1 MKKLTSILMA
11 MTLSAFSVNSENIS
25 VGISGNAGM
34 LDATAKETRTN
45 GNTTQETDDLAIA
58 YVSGFA
64 ELHLPMDFGPG
75 NLRVGLSY
83 VPYALESET
92 NSSFR
97 AEGERANAGTGNNG
111 GSETAYTPKAAFTQK
126 VQVDIEDLMT
136 YYLSYH
142 VNNFYVKAGVIEA
155 DLITNETLESGSVYA
170 NASLEGTF
178 YGIGFDKNLSD
189 GIFVRGELGQTEY
202 DSIKLTSTGSDN
214 ANVIDVTNL
223 SGTNFA
229 ISVGKSF

>member
-25 VGISGNAGM
+25 VGISGNAGI
-34 LDATAKETRTN
+34 LDATGKETFNSKTSTRS
-45 GNTTQETDDLAIA
+45 EELAMA

-64 ELHLPMDFGPG
+64 ELHLPMDLGPG

-92 NSSFR
+92 STSFR
-97 AEGERANAGTGNNG
+97 AEGEIGDVKSGEGAG
-111 GSETAYTPKAAFTQK
+111 SQYTPKAAFTQK

-155 DLITNETLESGSVYA
+155 DLITNETLESGSVYGD
-170 NASLEGTF
+170 ASLEGTF

-189 GIFVRGELGQTEY
+189 GIFVRGELGQTEF

-214 ANVIDVTNL
+214 SNVIDVTNL
-223 SGTNFA
+223 SGTNLA

>member
-1 MKKLTSILMA
+1 M
-11 MTLSAFSVNSENIS
+11 
-25 VGISGNAGM
+25 
-34 LDATAKETRTN
+34 
-45 GNTTQETDDLAIA
+45 A

-64 ELHLPMDFGPG
+64 ELHLPMDLGPG

-92 NSSFR
+92 STSFR
-97 AEGERANAGTGNNG
+97 AEGEIGDVKSGEGAG
-111 GSETAYTPKAAFTQK
+111 SQYTPKAAFTQK

-155 DLITNETLESGSVYA
+155 DLITNETLESGSVYGD
-170 NASLEGTF
+170 ASLEGTF

-189 GIFVRGELGQTEY
+189 GIFVRGELGQTDF
-202 DSIKLTSTGSDN
+202 DSIKLTSTGSEN
-214 ANVIDVTNL
+214 TNVIDITGL
-223 SGTNFA
+223 SGTNLA
-229 ISVGKSF
+229 ISIGRSF

>member
-11 MTLSAFSVNSENIS
+11 MTLSAFSANSENIS

-92 NSSFR
+92 TENARAAIVSS
-97 AEGERANAGTGNNG
+97 ASGSGPESAGITRQ
-111 GSETAYTPKAAFTQK
+111 AAQSNK
-126 VQVDIEDLMT
+126 VSVDIQDLTT
-136 YYLSYH
+136 YYLS
-142 VNNFYVKAGVIEA
+142 
-155 DLITNETLESGSVYA
+155 LIH
-170 NASLEGTF
+170 
-178 YGIGFDKNLSD
+178 I
-189 GIFVRGELGQTEY
+189 
-202 DSIKLTSTGSDN
+202 
-214 ANVIDVTNL
+214 
-223 SGTNFA
+223 
-229 ISVGKSF
+229 

>member
-25 VGISGNAGM
+25 VGISGNAGI
-34 LDATAKETRTN
+34 LDATGKETFNSKTSTRS
-45 GNTTQETDDLAIA
+45 EELAMA

-64 ELHLPMDFGPG
+64 ELHLPMDIGPG
-75 NLRVGLSY
+75 NLRVGLSF

-92 NSSFR
+92 NTSFR
-97 AEGERANAGTGNNG
+97 AEGEYGNAMMG
-111 GSETAYTPKAAFTQK
+111 GDGTPKAAFTQK

-155 DLITNETLESGSVYA
+155 DLITNEKLESGSVYA
-170 NASLEGTF
+170 DASLEGTF
-178 YGIGFDKNLSD
+178 YGIGFDKNISD
-189 GIFVRGELGQTEY
+189 GIFVRGELGQTEF
-202 DSIKLTSTGSDN
+202 DSIKLTSTGSEN
-214 ANVIDVTNL
+214 TNVIDITGL

-229 ISVGKSF
+229 ISVGRSF

>member
-11 MTLSAFSVNSENIS
+11 MTLSAFSANSENIS

-45 GNTTQETDDLAIA
+45 GTTTQETDDLAIA

-97 AEGERANAGTGNNG
+97 AEGETGDQNSGEGNAST
-111 GSETAYTPKAAFTQK
+111 YTPKAAFTQK

-142 VNNFYVKAGVIEA
+142 VNNFYIKAGVIEA
-155 DLITNETLESGSVYA
+155 DLITNETLESGSVYGDA
-170 NASLEGTF
+170 ALEGTF

-189 GIFVRGELGQTEY
+189 GIFVRGELGQTEF

>member
-1 MKKLTSILMA
+1 MKKIIGVMVIA
-11 MTLSAFSVNSENIS
+11 AFSAVSANAEKIS

-34 LDATAKETRTN
+34 LDATGKETFNSKTSTRS
-45 GNTTQETDDLAIA
+45 EDLAIA

-64 ELHLPMDFGPG
+64 ELHVPLDLGTG
-75 NLRVGLSY
+75 NLRVGISY

-97 AEGERANAGTGNNG
+97 AAGEDN
-111 GSETAYTPKAAFTQK
+111 SVAAQNQK
-126 VQVDIEDLMT
+126 VQVDIEDLTT

-142 VNNFYVKAGVIEA
+142 VNMFYVKAGVIEA
-155 DLITNETLESGSVYA
+155 DLITNEKLDTGSSYG

-178 YGIGFDKNLSD
+178 YGVGFDKNLSD
-189 GIFVRGELGQTEY
+189 GIFVRGELGQTDF
-202 DSIKLTSTGSDN
+202 DSIKLSSTGSDN
-214 ANVIDVTNL
+214 TNVIDVTGL

>member
-1 MKKLTSILMA
+1 MKKLISILMA
-11 MTLSAFSVNSENIS
+11 MTLSAFSANSENIS
-25 VGISGNAGM
+25 VGISGNAGI
-34 LDATAKETRTN
+34 LDATGKETFNSKTSTRS
-45 GNTTQETDDLAIA
+45 EELAIA

-64 ELHLPMDFGPG
+64 ELHLPMDIGPG

-92 NSSFR
+92 NTSFR
-97 AEGERANAGTGNNG
+97 AEGEYGNAMMG
-111 GSETAYTPKAAFTQK
+111 GDGTPKAAFTQK

-136 YYLSYH
+136 YYVSYH
-142 VNNFYVKAGVIEA
+142 VNMFYIKAGLIEA
-155 DLITNETLESGSVYA
+155 DLITNEKLESGSVYA
-170 NASLEGTF
+170 DASLEGTF

-189 GIFVRGELGQTEY
+189 GIFVRGELGQTDF

-214 ANVIDVTNL
+214 TNVIDVTNL